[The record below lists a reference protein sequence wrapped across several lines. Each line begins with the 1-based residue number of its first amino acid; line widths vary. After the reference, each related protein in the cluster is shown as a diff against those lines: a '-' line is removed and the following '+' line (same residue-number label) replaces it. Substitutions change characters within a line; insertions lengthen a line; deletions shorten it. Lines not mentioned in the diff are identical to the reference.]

1 MGDIALCGGLG
12 QRHQIGARNVRCGII
27 RPADGRQKRLDD
39 MAPRKARTNPKR
51 TWSMLSVGAV
61 ALALALS
68 YAATLQTHISGSFPE
83 KTPALVLKNEYIK
96 DVAEIQ
102 VALNLWGTIH
112 HTGYPLF
119 AILGNLFT
127 APLRA
132 LGVEPAAAASL
143 YALAW
148 GALALLTL
156 GVMLWRLTGRAWL
169 AALSV
174 LVLGLTR
181 SVWLHNVVAE
191 VYSMSLAITALLW
204 AVALWPAQWEGKW
217 RASRRVLWLA
227 LLGGVGVAHH
237 RAVIFVA
244 PGLLWALWP
253 HLRAER
259 GVHWLRLGAQT
270 LALGLLGFVPYVYLP
285 LRARQG
291 APWVYGEPGTLRG
304 LWIEFS
310 GKEADRL
317 VKLPADLAALWAN
330 VTDTWGILAREL
342 TLPGL
347 LIVLAGVTLAVTR
360 SPRRHEARALTL
372 SALGPL
378 LFAVFYHT
386 AVLPQAILMPVVA
399 AFVLTSALALD
410 GALRGHGARVQAL
423 SAALLVVWAGALWAW
438 NVTYIRELVRE
449 PSGQETIARMARIP
463 REGKAAFMLPWGPRY
478 AAAAYASLVTGDRA
492 DVRVLDHKADYR
504 QWLAQGYRL
513 YTEPETFYT
522 YPPPWQ
528 TAYGAPAD
536 WWPQH
541 FGDLYLTSAA
551 PQIVELLPAPQ
562 LAATDA
568 ATPITGGIALRD
580 AWLTCDEANVYLHV
594 RWQALAPP
602 QRDPSV
608 FVHLT
613 PDDPVPNPPGAD
625 RRHPVYGLYP
635 FARWQA
641 GEIVRDDFALPRLA
655 GMTQVRFG
663 LYEQNATGQFINYG
677 ETALPIADCQTTT
690 P

>member
-1 MGDIALCGGLG
+1 MTFG
-12 QRHQIGARNVRCGII
+12 
-27 RPADGRQKRLDD
+27 RPK
-39 MAPRKARTNPKR
+39 PPPKR
-51 TWSMLSVGAV
+51 TWHALSVGGAL
-61 ALALALS
+61 LALALS

-83 KTPALVLKNEYIK
+83 KTPALILKNEYIK

-102 VALNLWGTIH
+102 VALNLWGTVH

-143 YALAW
+143 YAAAW
-148 GALALLTL
+148 GALALGTL
-156 GVMLWRLTGRAWL
+156 GVLLWRLTGRAWL

-174 LVLGLTR
+174 LALGLTR

-204 AVALWPAQWEGKW
+204 AVALWPAPWGGAW
-217 RASRRVLWLA
+217 RASRRVLALA

-237 RAVIFVA
+237 RAVLFVA
-244 PGLLWALWP
+244 PGLLWAVWP

-259 GVHWLRLGAQT
+259 GVRWLRLGAQAF
-270 LALGLLGFVPYVYLP
+270 ALGLVGFVPYVYLP

-291 APWVYGEPGTLRG
+291 APWVYGEPDTLRG

-330 VTDTWGILAREL
+330 VADTWDILAREL

-347 LIVLAGVTLAVTR
+347 LIVLAGVALAVTR
-360 SPRRHEARALTL
+360 SHRRREARALAI

-399 AFVLTSALALD
+399 AWVLCLALALD
-410 GALRGHGARVQAL
+410 GLLRGHGVRAHAL
-423 SAALLVVWAGALWAW
+423 SAALLIAWAGALLAW
-438 NVTYIRELVRE
+438 NAPYIRELVRE
-449 PSGQETIARMARIP
+449 PSGLETIARMARIP
-463 REGKAAFMLPWGPRY
+463 REGKPAFMLPWGPRY
-478 AAAAYASLVTGDRA
+478 AAAAYASLVTGEQA

-504 QWLAQGYRL
+504 RLLAEGYRL

-522 YPPPWQ
+522 YPPPWP
-528 TAYGAPAD
+528 TAYGAPSD

-541 FGDLYLTSAA
+541 FGELHLTSAA
-551 PQIVELLPAPQ
+551 PQIVELLTAPQ
-562 LAATDA
+562 TAEPDA
-568 ATPITGGIALRD
+568 AAPILGGIALRD
-580 AWLTCDEANVYLHV
+580 AWLTCDAANVYLHV
-594 RWQALAPP
+594 RWQALAAP

-608 FVHLT
+608 FVHMT
-613 PDDPVPNPPGAD
+613 PDDPIPNPPSAD

-641 GEIVRDDFALPRLA
+641 GEVVRDDFTLPRLA

-663 LYEQNATGQFINYG
+663 LYEQDAAGQFVNYG
-677 ETALPIADCQTTT
+677 ETALPIADCRPTT